1 MVDDGSV
8 RLYDHSMKIMTISE
22 AERAF
27 DAVLESLA
35 DDSVVLKRGERDV
48 AVVIS
53 IDDYEKLRRLKVE
66 ELLALCEEVGR
77 DAEARGLTE
86 ERLAELLDNGS

>member
-1 MVDDGSV
+1 M
-8 RLYDHSMKIMTISE
+8 ISE
-22 AERAF
+22 AEGIF
-27 DAVLESLA
+27 DKVLESLA

-48 AVVIS
+48 AAVIS

-66 ELLALCEEVGR
+66 EFLTLCEEVGR

-86 ERLAELLDNGS
+86 ARLAELLDDGS